1 LTGGSGLRRRRLL
14 WIGLGLLLAELV
26 LVAMVTLRRS
36 EPAALDWDEIV
47 PDDPRVAGI
56 FATLEHDGLQAAMD
70 SLVRQAAADSVV
82 LRGGHQLAHALGR
95 RSLASNNGD
104 PSVIAQCRPEFGA
117 GCFHGVVEA
126 FLNASGGIDMPV
138 LERMCTG
145 AGGTRGPGVVYE
157 CMHGLGH
164 GVVGVL
170 GLDYERALG
179 YCDALSRP
187 RFDTS
192 CQEGVFMEAID
203 NAIADS
209 TAASRPGHGGATA
222 HGADAHT
229 HHNHGGAPGSRIQ
242 VASGDPFSPCAA
254 ISDVHAASC
263 WIFQGF
269 LILRAA
275 RFDPAVALRV
285 CDAAPEGRAARCYQS
300 IGHQLTGLLQRD
312 DAWTLRQ
319 CGKGR
324 PEMAAE
330 CAAGATL
337 ALNAIDWSGAH
348 SARFC
353 GAAPAGWRPTCYDA
367 AAASLTYYAPV
378 DQVERFCAGSGPEY
392 AGACRQAAAA
402 AERT

>member
-1 LTGGSGLRRRRLL
+1 
-14 WIGLGLLLAELV
+14 LLLVALV
-26 LVAMVTLRRS
+26 VFRRT
-36 EPAALDWDEIV
+36 EAAPLDWDEIG

-56 FATLEHDGLQAAMD
+56 FAALEHEGLQAAMD
-70 SLVRQAAADSVV
+70 SLVRQGAVDSAV

-95 RSLASNNGD
+95 RSLASNGGD

-126 FLNASGGIDMPV
+126 FLHASGRIDMPV
-138 LERMCTG
+138 LERMCTS
-145 AGGTRGPGVVYE
+145 AGSRRGPGAVYE
-157 CMHGLGH
+157 CIHGLGH

-170 GLDYERALG
+170 GMDYNRALG

-203 NAIADS
+203 DAIADS
-209 TAASRPGHGGATA
+209 ARADHHSHGKA
-222 HGADAHT
+222 HAQGADVHAH
-229 HHNHGGAPGSRIQ
+229 HGQAGGGGLRIH
-242 VASGDPFSPCAA
+242 VVGGDPYSPCAA
-254 ISDVHAASC
+254 MSQAHADSC

-269 LILRAA
+269 LILRQTKFEPAA
-275 RFDPAVALRV
+275 ALRL
-285 CDAAPEGRAARCYQS
+285 CDAAPERRAVRCYQS

-319 CGKGR
+319 CGTGR
-324 PEMAAE
+324 PEIAAE

-337 ALNAIDWSGAH
+337 ALNAIDWSGVR

-353 GAAPAGWRPTCYDA
+353 SAAPVGWKATCYA
-367 AAASLTYYAPV
+367 AAATSLTYYAPP
-378 DQVERFCAGSGPEY
+378 DQVERFCAGTGSEY
-392 AGACRQAAAA
+392 SAACRQAAAA
-402 AERT
+402 AART

>member
-1 LTGGSGLRRRRLL
+1 
-14 WIGLGLLLAELV
+14 
-26 LVAMVTLRRS
+26 MVTFRRS

-95 RSLASNNGD
+95 RSLAINGGD

-126 FLNASGGIDMPV
+126 FLNASGGIDMAV

-145 AGGTRGPGVVYE
+145 AGGTAGPAPCTSACTVWGTE
-157 CMHGLGH
+157 WWACW
-164 GVVGVL
+164 
-170 GLDYERALG
+170 DSTTTRALG
-179 YCDALSRP
+179 YCDSLSRP

-203 NAIADS
+203 DAIADS
-209 TAASRPGHGGATA
+209 TAASRPGHGGPDCPWRRRAC
-222 HGADAHT
+222 
-229 HHNHGGAPGSRIQ
+229 APRSRRCAR
-242 VASGDPFSPCAA
+242 VTDPGLSGDPYSPCAA
-254 ISDVHAASC
+254 ISDAHAASC

-275 RFDPAVALRV
+275 RFDPAAALRV
-285 CDAAPEGRAARCYQS
+285 CDAAPAGRAARCYQS

-324 PEMAAE
+324 PEMAAD
-330 CAAGATL
+330 APR
-337 ALNAIDWSGAH
+337 
-348 SARFC
+348 ARRWRSTRST
-353 GAAPAGWRPTCYDA
+353 GAARTRPASVAPRRQGGGPPAMMRPPPHSRTTRRSIRWS
-367 AAASLTYYAPV
+367 ASRRQRSRVRRRLPPGGCRGRA
-378 DQVERFCAGSGPEY
+378 DMSGL
-392 AGACRQAAAA
+392 AI
-402 AERT
+402 